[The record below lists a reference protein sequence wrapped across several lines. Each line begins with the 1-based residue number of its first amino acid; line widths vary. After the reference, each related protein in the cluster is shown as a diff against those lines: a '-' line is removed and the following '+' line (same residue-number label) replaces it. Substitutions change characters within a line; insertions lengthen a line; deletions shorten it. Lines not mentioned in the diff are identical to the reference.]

1 MTVAPFDGKVTRFF
15 TSLVL
20 PIDKTRT
27 GECDRCGACCKFFV
41 TCPFLVYVGG
51 DEKQP
56 ACKIYRA
63 RPLQCRKYPR
73 TAKEQIHHPCGY
85 RFGEAPK

>member
-1 MTVAPFDGKVTRFF
+1 MTFAPFDGKMTRFF

-20 PIDKTRT
+20 PVDRTRS
-27 GECDRCGACCKFFV
+27 GECERCGACCKFFV
-41 TCPFLVYVGG
+41 KCPFLTYVNG
-51 DEKQP
+51 DERQP

-73 TAKEQIHHPCGY
+73 TAKEQIHFPCGY
-85 RFGEAPK
+85 RFEEGHR